1 MTELYRLGL
10 RDAALRMRSGKLT
23 SVQYTRDLMAR
34 IDALEKDVRAWQ
46 WLDRGRALEL
56 AAKADKADSAMRVA
70 HPLHGVPIGVK
81 DLFYTAGIPT
91 EMGARAYAGFVP
103 DINADVVVRLESA
116 GGIMFGK
123 TVTTETAFMVPS
135 KTRNP
140 WNIKHTPGG
149 SSSGSAAAVAAGFVA
164 GALGTQTN
172 GSVIRPAA
180 FCGIVG
186 YKPSAGQ
193 ISARGALPFS
203 TTLDQTGV
211 FARSVADAAFLASSL
226 TAHRTVITPDVR
238 PLRNAPKL
246 AAVRSPVW
254 HLAEPDQR
262 MQFEADIGRMR
273 DAGASVDVIE
283 IAGIFDGAHKVHR
296 TIMLFEAARL
306 AKKAREIWRGGF
318 SDYLNAALD
327 EGEAIRDADYRDAL
341 KVRTQLQQS
350 LAEFFD
356 RGYSAIMTPPATGEA
371 PATLE
376 NTGDPRF
383 CSIWTLVGLP
393 ALTIPTGKGNTG
405 MPLGLQLV
413 GAAEE
418 ENYLLA
424 TAAWCERYS
433 PFTGLV

>member
-1 MTELYRLGL
+1 MTDLYRLGL
-10 RDAALRMRSGKLT
+10 RDAALRIRSGKLS
-23 SVQYTRDLMAR
+23 SVEYTRALIAQ
-34 IDALEKDVRAWQ
+34 IDAQEHDVRAWQ
-46 WLDRGRALEL
+46 WLDRARALEL
-56 AAKADKADSAMRVA
+56 AARADRADSAMRVA
-70 HPLHGVPIGVK
+70 HPLHGVPIAVK
-81 DLFYTAGIPT
+81 DMFYTAGIPT
-91 EMGARAYAGFVP
+91 EMGARAYAGYVP
-103 DINADVVVRLESA
+103 DANADVVTRLESS

-123 TVTTETAFMVPS
+123 TVTTEAAFMVPS

-140 WNIKHTPGG
+140 WNLTHTPGG

-180 FCGIVG
+180 FCGVVG
-186 YKPSAGQ
+186 YKPSFGQ
-193 ISARGALPFS
+193 ISARGAMPFS

-226 TAHRTVITPDVR
+226 TTHRSVITPDVR

-262 MQFEADIGRMR
+262 RQFETDVGRMR

-283 IAGIFDGAHKVHR
+283 IAGMFDGAHKVHR

-306 AKKAREIWRGGF
+306 ARKAREVSRDGF
-318 SDYLNAALD
+318 SDYLNRALD
-327 EGEAIRDADYRDAL
+327 EGEAIRDADYREAL
-341 KVRTQLQQS
+341 KIRTQLQQS

-356 RGYSAIMTPPATGEA
+356 RGYSAIITPPASGEA
-371 PATLE
+371 PATLD
-376 NTGDPRF
+376 NTGDPSF
-383 CSIWTLVGLP
+383 CTIWTLVGLP
-393 ALTIPTGKGNTG
+393 AITIPTGKGNIG

-413 GAAEE
+413 GAVEE